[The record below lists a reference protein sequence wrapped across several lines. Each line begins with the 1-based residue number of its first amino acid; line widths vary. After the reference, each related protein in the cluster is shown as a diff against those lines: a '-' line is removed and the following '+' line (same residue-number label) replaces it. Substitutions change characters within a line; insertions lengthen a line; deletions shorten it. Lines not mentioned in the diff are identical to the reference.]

1 MLKMSINFA
10 KAEEISEVVDSNAE
24 TLDIAVDKAAEEY
37 VVVLTGEV
45 FKPDVSKFSR
55 TGSGG
60 GS

>member
-24 TLDIAVDKAAEEY
+24 TLDTAVDKAAEEY

-45 FKPDVSKFSR
+45 FKPDVSKLSS
-55 TGSGG
+55 TGS
-60 GS
+60 